1 MFGLWQQKEIY
12 VYDIRISQPAS
23 PGSSPSVNVEI
34 ATPRPYHLPDPP
46 NHINDT
52 KSQQSWQELFRTRW
66 SWVNK
71 AVDDCASMA
80 QATRDR
86 YGEMDNML
94 KCLDAAVVNLES
106 VVKALEP
113 KYQDIRK
120 WATPAQSE
128 YSLLVT
134 RWETYLSLAR
144 SIPISAEMAS
154 FMTGRN
160 KSSKSRP
167 SRQPTLEDLL
177 DLETVRRTGRQ
188 APQALRKFNQRV
200 SDLEKTATRMFQNCQ
215 QVAQDFERVIERSA
229 MSHDGDATLLLED
242 IEAVAKKI
250 DADYQTTMELS
261 NTTRDLLQAS
271 KLAAAHTERLL
282 PSIKTR
288 ALEMDGM
295 LRYATEAR
303 NSLALDSIDFMRRIT
318 DITSLTAGVK
328 SQINVIGSE
337 EELATFDYLRLIQ
350 QVPFMY
356 ASFSVEAMKRREWYD
371 KVKVDAST
379 LANEMAL
386 FQDEEV
392 KRRKKWMKTVEN
404 LYGPQTP
411 SGENNVAGLEVN
423 LLGQEDEWP
432 TITKKDLTDFYE
444 TLQKQRAEQD
454 LIDDIGKL
462 IVDLDAPTKQQ
473 SKRLKAF
480 KNGSVHEAALG
491 RSGLL
496 IRGDEDMVRSLQDE
510 KQRVENKLK
519 TAESRVRRLED
530 LLHRQSTAS
539 RPAFHNIFQPSMTQ
553 FSDRNGSSTS
563 INRAPEDRRRSSV
576 DTQESAL
583 QQRIQQL
590 EAELTAEKEK
600 SAGFEKDLS
609 ARTTQHDTVVGKME
623 EANSTKKDLLENM
636 EALKRE
642 FVEERKSLED
652 EIKQLKARI
661 EDNEDEM
668 EHFGES
674 REHEKAHYDEKV
686 QVLEEDLARLEKER
700 KDEVLK
706 YEGQVEFLRKESRLQ
721 REQVDNLQQ
730 QLRSVQ
736 EENKT
741 LSKELESVTQR
752 GDVLFKA
759 LHDLHRQLAP
769 AVEIPQDR
777 DDLIENITTNC
788 LNIVAKIRTVEG
800 NVSLLESELDEER
813 SVAKELRSELA
824 TVKDSL
830 AKEETT
836 ILELRESQG
845 EEKARATA
853 LEGELDE
860 ARSQLNDLRTRIADG
875 ETGSETLRKKLEEE
889 EKRITT
895 ITEDLASKQSHV
907 GSLEEELRLFKD
919 KLEESQRKLGIL
931 TDRFVARTEHAK
943 DLTQKLYTQN
953 DRLCRL
959 LERLGFSVTRKE
971 GSMTIH
977 KVPRAERVA
986 QSQSLNESTL
996 DPSASIRKSLT
1007 LSKIPDSSD
1016 LELLYWMNNADQ
1028 AAEAEKYQAFMSELG
1043 SFDMDAFTETVYKR
1057 VKDIEHMARK
1067 LQRDARSYRDKAHAS
1082 HKEAHDKI
1090 AFKNFKEGDLALF
1103 LPTRNQMTGAWAAFN
1118 IGFPHYFLR
1127 EQEAHRLRNREWLLA
1142 RISRVQERVVDLSK
1156 SLGNQAPGSVAN
1168 ETDSVDEENDNPFD
1182 LSDGLRWYLIDAHED
1197 KPGAPSTPGLGKTT
1211 VAANKV
1217 DAVAERS
1224 HIRTSSNKALGLV
1237 SRGPTGIE
1245 GVSKS
1250 LSKSLES
1257 RRSSTSSKKA
1267 MPVGGVGGRGSALAS
1282 EANSIRATAVES
1294 PDAAAATAAAETAS
1308 PAQQQAQQRATTAG
1322 EEEANSGKTG
1332 NEAAGQEPG
1341 GQDKP
1346 QSPQVRNDH
1355 RLDDLL
1361 GP

>member
-1 MFGLWQQKEIY
+1 M
-12 VYDIRISQPAS
+12 
-23 PGSSPSVNVEI
+23 
-34 ATPRPYHLPDPP
+34 PDPP
-46 NHINDT
+46 NRINDT

-66 SWVNK
+66 TWVSK
-71 AVDDCASMA
+71 AVDDCAGMA

-106 VVKALEP
+106 VVKTLEP
-113 KYQDIRK
+113 KYQEIKK
-120 WATPAQSE
+120 WATPAQAE

-134 RWETYLSLAR
+134 RWEAYLSLAR

-160 KSSKSRP
+160 VSAKTRS

-188 APQALRKFNQRV
+188 APQALRRFNQRV
-200 SDLEKTATRMFQNCQ
+200 SDLDKTATRMFQNCQ
-215 QVAQDFERVIERSA
+215 QVTQDFERVIERSA
-229 MSHDGDATLLLED
+229 MSHDGDAALLLED

-250 DADYQTTMELS
+250 DADYQTTMEFS

-288 ALEMDGM
+288 AVEMDGM
-295 LRYATEAR
+295 LRYATQAR
-303 NSLALDSIDFMRRIT
+303 NTLALDSIDFMRRIT
-318 DITSLTAGVK
+318 DVTSFTANVK

-371 KVKVDAST
+371 KIKVDAST

-444 TLQKQRAEQD
+444 MLQKQRAEQD

-462 IVDLDAPTKQQ
+462 IADLDAPTKQQ

-510 KQRVENKLK
+510 KQRAENKLK

-530 LLHRQSTAS
+530 LLHRQGTAS
-539 RPAFHNIFQPSMTQ
+539 RPAFQTIFQPSTPQ
-553 FSDRNGSSTS
+553 LPERNGSSAS
-563 INRAPEDRRRSSV
+563 VHRVAEDRRRSSV
-576 DTQESAL
+576 DAESML

-590 EAELTAEKEK
+590 EAELKAEKEK
-600 SAGFEKDLS
+600 SADFEKDLS
-609 ARTTQHDTVVGKME
+609 TRTTQHETVVGKME

-642 FVEERKSLED
+642 FVLERKSLED

-686 QVLEEDLARLEKER
+686 QALEDDLARLAKER
-700 KDEVLK
+700 RDEVLK

-721 REQVDNLQQ
+721 REQVDHLDKQLQ
-730 QLRSVQ
+730 SVQ

-741 LSKELESVTQR
+741 LAKDFESVAR
-752 GDVLFKA
+752 GEEALSKA

-769 AVEIPQDR
+769 AAPIPQDR
-777 DDLIENITTNC
+777 DDLIENITTKC
-788 LNIVAKIRTVEG
+788 SDMVAKIRTVEG
-800 NVSLLESELDEER
+800 NVSLLESELGDER
-813 SVAKELRSELA
+813 HAIKELRSELA
-824 TVKDSL
+824 TAKDSL

-836 ILELRESQG
+836 VLELRESLG
-845 EEKARATA
+845 EEKARVTA
-853 LEGELDE
+853 VEGELE
-860 ARSQLNDLRTRIADG
+860 ETRKELNDLRVRIADG
-875 ETGSETLRKKLEEE
+875 ETGSETLRKKLQEA
-889 EKRITT
+889 EKRITAM
-895 ITEDLASKQSHV
+895 TEDLASKQSHV

-919 KLEESQRKLGIL
+919 KLEESQGKLGVL
-931 TDRFVARTEHAK
+931 TDRFVARTEHTK

-971 GSMTIH
+971 GAMTIQ

-986 QSQSLNESTL
+986 QSQSLNDSTL
-996 DPSASIRKSLT
+996 DPSASIRKSMT

-1016 LELLYWMNNADQ
+1016 LELLYWMNNSDQ
-1028 AAEAEKYQAFMSELG
+1028 AAEAEKYHAFMSELG
-1043 SFDMDAFTETVYKR
+1043 GFDMDAFTETVYKR

-1127 EQEAHRLRNREWLLA
+1127 EQEGHRLRNREWLLA

-1156 SLGNQAPGSVAN
+1156 SLGNQTPANGAN
-1168 ETDSVDEENDNPFD
+1168 EADSIDDENDNPFD
-1182 LSDGLRWYLIDAHED
+1182 LSDGLRWYLIDAQED

-1224 HIRTSSNKALGLV
+1224 HVRTASNKALGLV

-1245 GVSKS
+1245 GVSKT

-1267 MPVGGVGGRGSALAS
+1267 VPVVGVGGRGSALAS
-1282 EANSIRATAVES
+1282 EANSIRATAAES
-1294 PDAAAATAAAETAS
+1294 PDAAAEGASSAQQGATAT
-1308 PAQQQAQQRATTAG
+1308 G
-1322 EEEANSGKTG
+1322 EEDEASAGKAG
-1332 NEAAGQEPG
+1332 SNEAASREPG
-1341 GQDKP
+1341 GQDSP
-1346 QSPQVRNDH
+1346 QSGQVRKDH
-1355 RLDDLL
+1355 RLDELL